1 MTGFWTEDRLL
12 VGGELVH
19 ADGGATYENVDP
31 ATGEVIGVAADASR
45 DDMARAVAAAR
56 RAFDDSDWSRDLGLR
71 VRCLRQLH
79 DALRARR
86 DEFKRMT
93 VAETGTPIMLTH
105 GPQVGTPLKVLDWYA
120 DLAETYEFTQ
130 DLGDLAMYGI
140 VSHRWIEK
148 EAVGVVG
155 AITPW
160 NFPTQINL
168 AKIAPAL
175 AAGCTVVLK
184 PAPDTPWSGAV
195 LGQVVAEETEIPAG
209 VLNVVTSSDKT
220 IGEVLSTDPRVD
232 LVSFT
237 GSTAT
242 GRRIMRDAAD
252 TVKRLFLELGGKSA
266 SIVLADADLEA
277 ACAACAFPVTVHA
290 GQGCAITTRALIPRD
305 RFDDA
310 VEILR
315 DTLASTPFGDP
326 MDEAVLMGPLVS
338 ASQLERVDGFVR
350 RALSNGA
357 RAVTGGK
364 RPVDMPERLAG
375 GFWYEP
381 TLLVDVGPSDEI
393 AQQEVFG
400 PVLVAM
406 PYEDDDDAV
415 AIANDSIYGL
425 SGAVFSSDVDHAIA
439 VARRIRTGSV
449 SINGGQ
455 IYGPDVPFGGYR
467 QSGIGREMGVAG
479 FEEYLESKAFAEPS
493 T

>member
-1 MTGFWTEDRLL
+1 
-12 VGGELVH
+12 
-19 ADGGATYENVDP
+19 
-31 ATGEVIGVAADASR
+31 
-45 DDMARAVAAAR
+45 
-56 RAFDDSDWSRDLGLR
+56 
-71 VRCLRQLH
+71 
-79 DALRARR
+79 
-86 DEFKRMT
+86 
-93 VAETGTPIMLTH
+93 
-105 GPQVGTPLKVLDWYA
+105 
-120 DLAETYEFTQ
+120 
-130 DLGDLAMYGI
+130 
-140 VSHRWIEK
+140 
-148 EAVGVVG
+148 
-155 AITPW
+155 
-160 NFPTQINL
+160 
-168 AKIAPAL
+168 PAL

-350 RALSNGA
+350 RAVSNGA